1 MKFSIA
7 KFAKKKFFVPGIVI
21 ALVVIGWL
29 ILLIAENMPSE
40 KPTKIEEF
48 TATWSPKEDY
58 VIKETPEGTFVENEK
73 AGLTFKV
80 PEGWLTEI
88 NDTTVS
94 LLNKEIT
101 SGETHKNISPKKLI
115 EKEACLITTNTGEL
129 GSNTSEP
136 HVALVVL
143 NKQISSLEQS
153 PNTSGYYQLII
164 VGGHKGLK
172 TGGNDQFYISVEV
185 PIGNK
190 LYRFELYNY
199 SKGEKCS
206 QEFDK
211 FLATVSI
218 R

>member
-94 LLNKEIT
+94 LNFCK
-101 SGETHKNISPKKLI
+101 P
-115 EKEACLITTNTGEL
+115 
-129 GSNTSEP
+129 
-136 HVALVVL
+136 
-143 NKQISSLEQS
+143 
-153 PNTSGYYQLII
+153 
-164 VGGHKGLK
+164 
-172 TGGNDQFYISVEV
+172 
-185 PIGNK
+185 
-190 LYRFELYNY
+190 
-199 SKGEKCS
+199 
-206 QEFDK
+206 
-211 FLATVSI
+211 
-218 R
+218 